1 MHEEIL
7 QFVDTYAYTHDTY
20 NTNMIFGIYYLVIVE
35 MLKLRSYMYVN
46 RDRITDFSH
55 KCCDSPS

>member
-20 NTNMIFGIYYLVIVE
+20 NTNMIFGI
-35 MLKLRSYMYVN
+35 
-46 RDRITDFSH
+46 
-55 KCCDSPS
+55 